1 LREIRT
7 APIFVKI
14 TLKFSILLNL
24 LLVGALCF
32 ILVTHRKGQN
42 LSIPSAKVTP
52 ALAAT
57 DATAQAQHA
66 SGLESF
72 RWSQLNP
79 GNDYRRYLANLRAI
93 GCPEN
98 TIEDIVRGNVGRAF
112 AWERSQLK
120 IDSSATGPWS
130 PEKEQALVGN
140 LLGEPFATK
149 IATAGQSTGNPAQL
163 GSNATIA
170 ETQPAGGQSVASAGP
185 LFLQN
190 VNWTALGFNA
200 SQQAAIS
207 QAKQQYLDE
216 VNAADQN
223 SPGSGQ
229 SDNSSSS
236 NPNNP
241 SSSQQSQKAAQDA
254 NNTLEALLGSQA
266 YNAYVQAQ
274 YNQWFEA
281 QVRANAG
288 SGNLAISPTAFSPQ

>member
-1 LREIRT
+1 M
-7 APIFVKI
+7 
-14 TLKFSILLNL
+14 KFSILLNL

-32 ILVTHRKGQN
+32 VLAACRQGKN
-42 LSIPSAKVTP
+42 LSTSIPVVKETP
-52 ALAAT
+52 VPAALV
-57 DATAQAQHA
+57 ATARAQQV
-66 SGLESF
+66 SGPDIF
-72 RWSQLNP
+72 RWSQLNS
-79 GNDYRRYLANLRAI
+79 GNDYRNYIANLRAI

-140 LLGEPFATK
+140 LLGEPSAAK
-149 IATAGQSTGNPAQL
+149 IAAAGQSTGNPAQL
-163 GSNATIA
+163 GSDATIA
-170 ETQPAGGQSVASAGP
+170 ETQPVGGQSVASAGP

-223 SPGSGQ
+223 
-229 SDNSSSS
+229 
-236 NPNNP
+236 
-241 SSSQQSQKAAQDA
+241 
-254 NNTLEALLGSQA
+254 
-266 YNAYVQAQ
+266 
-274 YNQWFEA
+274 
-281 QVRANAG
+281 
-288 SGNLAISPTAFSPQ
+288 